1 MGQRA
6 RMFRMSAAY
15 AGLVVWGVDGTLIPA
30 DLRWLRRAVARTYGL
45 REESV
50 VFPKA
55 RVHGYT
61 DQSIVV
67 DTAVASGVRSEV
79 AEEGVSRFPEV
90 LAHVMSEGEQE
101 LARDQPAY
109 PGALDCITAL
119 REQGFAQTVLTGN
132 LRVAAEVKLRASGL
146 DRNLDLDVGA
156 FGDDARDRFEL
167 PAVVA
172 ERFAA
177 RYGTPLEPSRAVVIG
192 DAPNDIACARH
203 AGFHVIAV
211 AHRVPRKD
219 LEQHAPDAALDRLD
233 TNTVVSAV
241 TSLTGN

>member
-1 MGQRA
+1 
-6 RMFRMSAAY
+6 MFGMSAAY
-15 AGLVVWGVDGTLIPA
+15 AGLVVWDVDGTLIPA

-45 REESV
+45 PEESI

-67 DTAVASGVRSEV
+67 ETAAASGVPSEV
-79 AEEGVSRFPEV
+79 AEQGVSRFHEV
-90 LAHVMSEGEQE
+90 LARVMSDGEQE

-109 PGALDCITAL
+109 PGAFDSIASLH
-119 REQGFAQTVLTGN
+119 EHGFVQTVLTGN
-132 LRVAAEVKLRASGL
+132 LRVAAEVKLRVSGL
-146 DRNLDLDVGA
+146 DQHLDLDIGA

-177 RYGTPLEPSRAVVIG
+177 RYSTTLDASRTVVIG

-203 AGFHVIAV
+203 AGFYVIAV
-211 AHRVPRKD
+211 AHRMSRNE
-219 LEQHAPDAALDRLD
+219 LEQHSPDAALDRLD
-233 TNTVVSAV
+233 ANMVVSAI
-241 TSLTGN
+241 TSLTGDAKTP